1 MRHNILLIPGIPVFW
16 RCEEVSLAAIAVG
29 MCQHEVVTQIERI
42 TAPRDEVIHLAS
54 PLYRL
59 AAVKADSPLQLSQY
73 FPNLS
78 QPLPA

>member
-42 TAPRDEVIHLAS
+42 TAPGDEVIHLAS

-59 AAVKADSPLQLSQY
+59 AAVKV
-73 FPNLS
+73 
-78 QPLPA
+78 